1 VARIKPFKAVSP
13 PIDIRQV
20 IKDDHTQILALFQLY
35 LGTPADSR
43 QAIVGQILDRLTL
56 HLKMEEELLFQKIR
70 KSGPES
76 MRLVG
81 DAEMEHEEV
90 RAMIHELQQSE
101 TDDDQ
106 AVDEFFED
114 MMQTVRTQFVTEER
128 DLLPLAE
135 RPSNTLDTS
144 PS

>member
-114 MMQTVRTQFVTEER
+114 MMQTVRTHFVTEER
-128 DLLPLAE
+128 DLLPLAGK
-135 RPSNTLDTS
+135 SLDTS
-144 PS
+144 RS

>member
-13 PIDIRQV
+13 P

>member
-1 VARIKPFKAVSP
+1 
-13 PIDIRQV
+13 
-20 IKDDHTQILALFQLY
+20 
-35 LGTPADSR
+35 
-43 QAIVGQILDRLTL
+43 
-56 HLKMEEELLFQKIR
+56 MEEELLFQKIR

>member
-1 VARIKPFKAVSP
+1 MARIKPFKAVSP

>member
-1 VARIKPFKAVSP
+1 
-13 PIDIRQV
+13 
-20 IKDDHTQILALFQLY
+20 
-35 LGTPADSR
+35 
-43 QAIVGQILDRLTL
+43 
-56 HLKMEEELLFQKIR
+56 MEEELLFQKIR

-114 MMQTVRTQFVTEER
+114 MMQTVRTHFVTEER